1 MATEVKRTNWSRFCK
16 RFNSLNQYRPV
27 TVRVK
32 HKGTDEIEVSHE
44 DPLIGIALTKRG
56 RLIDG
61 VNLYTT
67 QTDPDKLAEPA
78 VTIKEPVKITADKD
92 DTKKDVRLAI
102 ESKGGTTVR
111 IELSRDENTDR
122 LHSTLEKLAYTLYER
137 RGHTCGRDVDDWLEA
152 ERLITQTASTL
163 T

>member
-1 MATEVKRTNWSRFCK
+1 MAAEVKRTNWSRFCK

-44 DPLIGIALTKRG
+44 DPLIGIALSKRG
-56 RLIDG
+56 RLIYG

-67 QTDPDKLAEPA
+67 QTDPDKLVEPA

-92 DTKKDVRLAI
+92 ETKRDVRLAI

-111 IELSRDENTDR
+111 IELSNDENTDR
-122 LHSTLEKLAYTLYER
+122 LRSTVEKLAYTIYER
-137 RGHTCGRDVDDWLEA
+137 RGYESGREVEDWLEA
-152 ERLITQTASTL
+152 ERLIDQTANTL
-163 T
+163 A

>member
-1 MATEVKRTNWSRFCK
+1 
-16 RFNSLNQYRPV
+16 
-27 TVRVK
+27 
-32 HKGTDEIEVSHE
+32 
-44 DPLIGIALTKRG
+44 
-56 RLIDG
+56 

-67 QTDPDKLAEPA
+67 QTDPDRLAEPA
-78 VTIKEPVKITADKD
+78 VTIKEPVKITADQD
-92 DTKKDVRLAI
+92 ETKRDVRLAI

-111 IELSRDENTDR
+111 VELSREENADR